1 VNVLQADLLNLA
13 LCRETIPPNSL
24 NSLGIKHRLL
34 VIWMF
39 IFKSNISLFS
49 HQYTAHVDFF
59 EFQSNGFRVDG
70 SDGICDIV
78 SNDESLF
85 FGPTGESDEKGIG
98 ITIDYLGI
106 PFGTRVNQL
115 LGLTL
120 VITLMLL
127 MNLTFSRVS
136 RPVWTIES
144 AISIQGIRP
153 E

>member
-1 VNVLQADLLNLA
+1 MDILQADLLDLA
-13 LCRETIPPNSL
+13 LCWKPIPPNSL
-24 NSLGIKHRLL
+24 DSLGIKYRLL

-39 IFKSNISLFS
+39 IFEPYISLFS

-59 EFQSNGFRVDG
+59 KFQSNGFGVDG
-70 SDGICDIV
+70 SDGISDIV
-78 SNDESLF
+78 PNHESLF
-85 FGPTGESDEKGIG
+85 FGSTGESDEKGIG
-98 ITIDYLGI
+98 IAIDYLGI
-106 PFGTRVNQL
+106 PFGTGVNQF